1 MALKLAINGFGRI
14 GRLVFREAM
23 KHDEFEVVAVNDLT
37 DAGQLAHLLK
47 YDSVHGIYDAEV
59 NADEDSFVVNGQRIK
74 VYAEKDPAQL
84 PWGELGVDV
93 VLECTGHF
101 RSMEEVGKHIEAGAK
116 KAILSAPAKGAML
129 TFVMG
134 VNHEDYNPA
143 TDDVIS
149 NASCTTNCLAPV
161 AKVLD
166 EKFGIERGMMTTIH
180 SYTNDQRILDFPH
193 SDPRRARAGAV
204 SMIPTTTGAAVAVSK
219 VLPQLKDYNELPL
232 VSIDYN
238 GNHHS
243 STVDGLS
250 TMVLENKMVKVLAWG
265 AFFMLNKKTMKDIDV
280 KGKRVFVRVDFN
292 VPMADGA
299 ITDETRIRAA
309 IPTIEYLVEQGAKVI
324 LASHLGRPKGEVK
337 EDMCLTAAGVR
348 LAQLM
353 GKPVTKLDESIG
365 QVVEEAVASM
375 HDGDLLLMENVRFH
389 AGEEKN
395 DPTLAQQFA
404 QLADIYMYCKA
415 LSNPEHPFTAI
426 IGGAKVKD
434 KIGVIESLLEKVDH
448 LIIGGGLSFTFI
460 KAQGYDIGKSLLE
473 EDKIELAKSF
483 IEKAK
488 AKGVQLHMPVD
499 AVVANEFSQDAET
512 QIVNVDAIPAD
523 WMGLDIGP
531 KTAANYAEVI
541 KNSKLIIWNG
551 PMGVFEMDKFAN
563 GTKKVAD
570 AMATTAGYTVIGGG
584 DSAAAVEKFEV
595 ADKMDHISTG
605 GGASLEL
612 MEGKELPGIVA
623 LNDK

>member
-1 MALKLAINGFGRI
+1 
-14 GRLVFREAM
+14 
-23 KHDEFEVVAVNDLT
+23 
-37 DAGQLAHLLK
+37 
-47 YDSVHGIYDAEV
+47 
-59 NADEDSFVVNGQRIK
+59 
-74 VYAEKDPAQL
+74 
-84 PWGELGVDV
+84 
-93 VLECTGHF
+93 
-101 RSMEEVGKHIEAGAK
+101 
-116 KAILSAPAKGAML
+116 
-129 TFVMG
+129 
-134 VNHEDYNPA
+134 
-143 TDDVIS
+143 
-149 NASCTTNCLAPV
+149 
-161 AKVLD
+161 
-166 EKFGIERGMMTTIH
+166 
-180 SYTNDQRILDFPH
+180 
-193 SDPRRARAGAV
+193 
-204 SMIPTTTGAAVAVSK
+204 
-219 VLPQLKDYNELPL
+219 
-232 VSIDYN
+232 
-238 GNHHS
+238 
-243 STVDGLS
+243 
-250 TMVLENKMVKVLAWG
+250 
-265 AFFMLNKKTMKDIDV
+265 MLNKKTMKDIDV

-337 EDMCLTAAGVR
+337 EDMRLTAVGVR
-348 LAQLM
+348 LAELM

-375 HDGDLLLMENVRFH
+375 HDGDLLLLENVRFH

-395 DPTLAQQFA
+395 DSTLAQQFA
-404 QLADIYMYCKA
+404 QLADIYVNDAFGAAHRAHASTEGIAKHIPAVSGFLMQKELDVLGKA

-512 QIVNVDAIPAD
+512 QIVDVDAIPAD

-563 GTKKVAD
+563 GTKTVAD

>member
-1 MALKLAINGFGRI
+1 
-14 GRLVFREAM
+14 
-23 KHDEFEVVAVNDLT
+23 
-37 DAGQLAHLLK
+37 
-47 YDSVHGIYDAEV
+47 
-59 NADEDSFVVNGQRIK
+59 
-74 VYAEKDPAQL
+74 
-84 PWGELGVDV
+84 
-93 VLECTGHF
+93 
-101 RSMEEVGKHIEAGAK
+101 
-116 KAILSAPAKGAML
+116 
-129 TFVMG
+129 
-134 VNHEDYNPA
+134 
-143 TDDVIS
+143 
-149 NASCTTNCLAPV
+149 
-161 AKVLD
+161 
-166 EKFGIERGMMTTIH
+166 
-180 SYTNDQRILDFPH
+180 
-193 SDPRRARAGAV
+193 
-204 SMIPTTTGAAVAVSK
+204 
-219 VLPQLKDYNELPL
+219 
-232 VSIDYN
+232 
-238 GNHHS
+238 
-243 STVDGLS
+243 
-250 TMVLENKMVKVLAWG
+250 
-265 AFFMLNKKTMKDIDV
+265 MLNKKTMRDIDV
-280 KGKRVFVRVDFN
+280 KGQRVFVRVDFN

-337 EDMCLTAAGVR
+337 EDMRLTAVGIR
-348 LAQLM
+348 LAELM

-365 QVVEEAVASM
+365 QAVEEAVANM
-375 HDGDLLLMENVRFH
+375 QDGDILLLENVRFH

-404 QLADIYMYCKA
+404 QLADIYVNDAFGAAHRAHASTEGIAKHIPAVSGFLMQKELDVLGKA

-460 KAQGYDIGKSLLE
+460 KAQGHDIGKSLLE

-512 QIVNVDAIPAD
+512 QIVDVDAIPAD

-563 GTKKVAD
+563 GTKTVAE

>member
-1 MALKLAINGFGRI
+1 
-14 GRLVFREAM
+14 
-23 KHDEFEVVAVNDLT
+23 
-37 DAGQLAHLLK
+37 
-47 YDSVHGIYDAEV
+47 
-59 NADEDSFVVNGQRIK
+59 
-74 VYAEKDPAQL
+74 
-84 PWGELGVDV
+84 
-93 VLECTGHF
+93 
-101 RSMEEVGKHIEAGAK
+101 
-116 KAILSAPAKGAML
+116 
-129 TFVMG
+129 
-134 VNHEDYNPA
+134 
-143 TDDVIS
+143 
-149 NASCTTNCLAPV
+149 
-161 AKVLD
+161 
-166 EKFGIERGMMTTIH
+166 
-180 SYTNDQRILDFPH
+180 
-193 SDPRRARAGAV
+193 
-204 SMIPTTTGAAVAVSK
+204 
-219 VLPQLKDYNELPL
+219 
-232 VSIDYN
+232 
-238 GNHHS
+238 
-243 STVDGLS
+243 
-250 TMVLENKMVKVLAWG
+250 
-265 AFFMLNKKTMKDIDV
+265 MLNKKTMKDIDV

-292 VPMADGA
+292 VPMADGV

-324 LASHLGRPKGEVK
+324 LTSHLGRPKGEVK
-337 EDMCLTAAGVR
+337 EDMRLTAVGVR
-348 LAQLM
+348 LAELM

-365 QVVEEAVASM
+365 QAVEEAVANM
-375 HDGDLLLMENVRFH
+375 QNGDMILLENVRFH

-395 DPTLAQQFA
+395 DPALAEQFA
-404 QLADIYMYCKA
+404 KLADVYVNDAFGAAHRAHASTEGIAKHIPAVSGFLMQKELDVLGKA
-415 LSNPEHPFTAI
+415 LSNPERPFTAI

-473 EDKIELAKSF
+473 EDKINLAKSF

-488 AKGVQLHMPVD
+488 EKGVQLHMPVD
-499 AVVANEFSQDAET
+499 AVVANEFSKDAET
-512 QIVNVDAIPAD
+512 KIVDVDAIPAD

-541 KNSKLIIWNG
+541 KDSKLIIWNG

-563 GTKKVAD
+563 GTKTVAD
-570 AMATTAGYTVIGGG
+570 AMATTTGYTVIGGG